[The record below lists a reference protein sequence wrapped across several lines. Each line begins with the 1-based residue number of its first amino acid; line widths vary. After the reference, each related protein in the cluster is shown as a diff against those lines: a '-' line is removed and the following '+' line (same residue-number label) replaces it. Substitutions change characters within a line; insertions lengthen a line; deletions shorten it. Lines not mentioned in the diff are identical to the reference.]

1 MGSGVEE
8 RDITVA
14 SIEERCP
21 TAAACVLAAG
31 ESAVVCGRIILVSV
45 LVGDGCSTVVE

>member
-31 ESAVVCGRIILVSV
+31 ESAVVCVCVCECVVRTGRR
-45 LVGDGCSTVVE
+45 